1 MVPHGQPALTH
12 PGTGPAVTQLR
23 ACSLCS
29 LVFARSLVFAH
40 NHAPDLAFG
49 LRFASA
55 PPDSSQPFWL
65 LKFTFSAS
73 QRRQSPPRSASE
85 GPCSSLFHS
94 SAPQPH
100 LQSQTFRKR
109 QQRIRKE
116 FPGFQCS
123 CASNSS
129 CGLKQAPEAG
139 GSGPRP
145 QHKINN
151 SSEWQPHENQRW
163 YRVVGCEVCPW
174 RVQAEAHGVCKRSG
188 P

>member
-1 MVPHGQPALTH
+1 MCRWLPSVVPHGQPALTG
-12 PGTGPAVTQLR
+12 PGTGPAVIQLR
-23 ACSLCS
+23 ARSLC
-29 LVFARSLVFAH
+29 SLVFAH
-40 NHAPDLAFG
+40 NHAPDLEFG

-100 LQSQTFRKR
+100 LQNQTSRKR
-109 QQRIRKE
+109 KQRIRRE
-116 FPGFQCS
+116 FLGFQCS
-123 CASNSS
+123 CAINSS

-163 YRVVGCEVCPW
+163 YRVVGCEVGLAW
-174 RVQAEAHGVCKRSG
+174 LQARGVCKASG